1 MARGRGG
8 AGGVWAGPL
17 TSPLPAAEGL
27 KKLFSG
33 ATMAS
38 SRGML
43 VTVGQVRL
51 LLGGG
56 GIRGVWPQPSERSRR
71 KAVGTE
77 CGRGGASSVPR
88 PQVW

>member
-1 MARGRGG
+1 MATVCPDSYAHALDGLYRVARE
-8 AGGVWAGPL
+8 
-17 TSPLPAAEGL
+17 EGL